1 MNNGEE
7 MDNTTETQYQNQSIQ
22 GLSKAVLVTG
32 GAGYVG
38 SHTCKFLSKNG
49 YTPVVIDRD
58 LRTKFKPAEF
68 GPIFDINLP
77 QEIERLE
84 EIIKRFNITSC
95 IHFAGSASVA
105 ESVKNPS
112 EYYKNNVIGTI
123 VLLDKLIQCGVKTFV
138 YSSSA
143 ATYGDPGF
151 KKCKESDVP
160 KPISAYGASKLMMEM
175 ICKDYL
181 RAYGMSS
188 VGLRYFNAAGAD
200 PEAEVGELRE
210 KETHIIPLAIDAA
223 RQGRTF
229 KIFGDKYDTPDGT
242 CVRDYVHVMDL
253 ADAHVKALN
262 YAFDNPV
269 SEVFNLGSGA
279 PASNKELL
287 NTIQKHAG
295 EMKIEI
301 HDNRP
306 GDPAY
311 LVADIEKVKNVLD
324 WEPTQSSIDNVVA
337 TAVQWYNKTH
347 KKEIQ

>member
-1 MNNGEE
+1 MEDIIGH
-7 MDNTTETQYQNQSIQ
+7 QSANPSIK
-22 GLSKAVLVTG
+22 GSSKAVLVTG

-38 SHTCKFLSKNG
+38 SHTCKLLAKNG
-49 YTPVVIDRD
+49 YIPVTVDRHFREG
-58 LRTKFKPAEF
+58 LVSY
-68 GPIFDINLP
+68 GPNYNLQLP
-77 QEIERLE
+77 QEVNRLD
-84 EIIKRFNITSC
+84 EIIKRYNITSC
-95 IHFAGSASVA
+95 IHFAGSTSVPESVA
-105 ESVKNPS
+105 NPS
-112 EYYKNNVIGTI
+112 LYYKNNLIVTI
-123 VLLDKLIQCGVKTFV
+123 SLLDKLVECDVKTFV

-151 KKCKESDVP
+151 RKCRETDVCN
-160 KPISAYGASKLMMEM
+160 PINSYGATKLMMEQV
-175 ICKDYL
+175 CRDYKT
-181 RAYGMSS
+181 AYGLSS

-200 PEAEVGELRE
+200 PEGDVGELRE
-210 KETHIIPLAIDAA
+210 KETHIVPLAIDAA
-223 RQGRTF
+223 RHNRTF

-253 ADAHVKALN
+253 ADAHIKSLN
-262 YAFDNPV
+262 YASLNPV
-269 SEVFNLGSGA
+269 AEIFNLGSGD

-287 NTIQKHAG
+287 DTVQKHTG
-295 EMKIEI
+295 KMNIEM

-311 LVADIEKVKNVLD
+311 LVADITKVKEILE

>member
-1 MNNGEE
+1 
-7 MDNTTETQYQNQSIQ
+7 MDNTTEHQYQSPNIK

-38 SHTCKFLSKNG
+38 SHTCKLLAKNG
-49 YTPVVIDRD
+49 YLPITVDRHFREG
-58 LRTKFKPAEF
+58 LTSF
-68 GPIFDINLP
+68 GPNHNLQLP
-77 QEIERLE
+77 QEVDRLD
-84 EIIKRFNITSC
+84 EIIKRYNITSC
-95 IHFAGSASVA
+95 IHFAGSTSVP

-112 EYYKNNVIGTI
+112 LYYKNNFI
-123 VLLDKLIQCGVKTFV
+123 VTVSLLDKLIACGVKTFV

-143 ATYGDPGF
+143 ATYGDPGL
-151 KKCKESDVP
+151 KLCKESDTTN
-160 KPISAYGASKLMMEM
+160 PISAYGASKLMMEM
-175 ICKDYL
+175 LCKDYL
-181 RAYGMSS
+181 RAYGLSS

-223 RQGRTF
+223 RQGKTF
-229 KIFGDKYDTPDGT
+229 KIFGNKYPTEDGT

-253 ADAHVKALN
+253 ADAHIKALN
-262 YAFDNPV
+262 YASNNQT

-279 PASNKELL
+279 PASNKELVD
-287 NTIQKHAG
+287 TVQKYTG
-295 EMKIEI
+295 KMKIEM
-301 HDNRP
+301 HENRP

-311 LVADIEKVKNVLD
+311 LVADITKAKEILE